1 MKPFPN
7 VSPVDRQS
15 MDQVVADRLRDA
27 IVGGG
32 FQPGAR
38 LTEINLASR
47 LAVSRSTVRAGL
59 QRLLSEGLVGL
70 QPYSGWHVLKLGSQD
85 AWELFTLRS
94 CLEALASRLAAENI
108 DDKGRAA
115 LQGSFRNLRTAV
127 QRANDKSIADADLA
141 IHTTIFNLARHTRLS
156 AHYELVKQQVR
167 LYIASSNAMLKNR
180 KQVIANHHELVDAIC
195 RGDSLRAERL
205 AREHGSNAARELF
218 DALQGSQEKATAKV
232 TSKVRRRSFKK
243 RRSLNGRI
251 NRRQAKSSG
260 RS

>member
-1 MKPFPN
+1 MTQFPA

-27 IVGGG
+27 IVRGG

-38 LTEINLASR
+38 LTEVDLANR

-70 QPYSGWHVLKLGSQD
+70 QRYSGWHVLKLGSQD
-85 AWELFTLRS
+85 AWELFTLRG

-108 DDKGRAA
+108 DDQGRTA
-115 LQGSFRNLRTAV
+115 LKESFRKLRSAV
-127 QRANDKSIADADLA
+127 QRADDKAIADADLA
-141 IHTTIFNLARHTRLS
+141 IHTMIVNLARHTRLL

-180 KQVIANHHELVDAIC
+180 KQVIGNHQELVDAIC
-195 RGDSLRAERL
+195 CGDSLRAERL
-205 AREHGSNAARELF
+205 AREHGSYAARELF
-218 DALQGSQEKATAKV
+218 DALQGNRAKPTAKSQRRPHQ
-232 TSKVRRRSFKK
+232 TSRGF
-243 RRSLNGRI
+243 NGRTT
-251 NRRQAKSSG
+251 RLRGKSSK
-260 RS
+260 

>member
-1 MKPFPN
+1 MTQFPA

-38 LTEINLASR
+38 LTEIDLANR

-85 AWELFTLRS
+85 AWELFTLRG
-94 CLEALASRLAAENI
+94 CLEALASRLAAGNI
-108 DDKGRAA
+108 DDQGRVA
-115 LQGSFRNLRTAV
+115 LRESFRKLRSAV
-127 QRANDKSIADADLA
+127 QRADDKAIADADLA
-141 IHTTIFNLARHTRLS
+141 IHTMIVNLARHTRLS

-180 KQVIANHHELVDAIC
+180 KQVIANHQELVDAIC
-195 RGDSLRAERL
+195 AGDTSRAERL
-205 AREHGSNAARELF
+205 AREHGSYAARELF
-218 DALQGSQEKATAKV
+218 DALQGTRAKPAGN
-232 TSKVRRRSFKK
+232 SRRRSL
-243 RRSLNGRI
+243 RTTRAPNRHTTHGRT
-251 NRRQAKSSG
+251 KSST

>member
-1 MKPFPN
+1 MKQLPA

-15 MDQVVADRLRDA
+15 MDQVVADRLRNA
-27 IVGGG
+27 IAGGG

-38 LTEINLASR
+38 LTEIDLASR

-85 AWELFTLRS
+85 AWELFTLRG

-108 DDKGRAA
+108 DDNGRAA
-115 LQGSFRNLRTAV
+115 LKDSFRNLRTAV
-127 QRANDKSIADADLA
+127 QSANDKSIADADLA
-141 IHTTIFNLARHTRLS
+141 IHAMIVNLARHTRLT

-180 KQVIANHHELVDAIC
+180 KQVIANHQELVDAIC
-195 RGDSLRAERL
+195 RGDSSKAERL
-205 AREHGSNAARELF
+205 AREHGSYAARELF
-218 DALQGSQEKATAKV
+218 DALQCDQAKATTKP
-232 TSKVRRRSFKK
+232 RRPLKK
-243 RRSLNGRI
+243 PRALNGRI
-251 NRRQAKSSG
+251 NRRRAKSSG

>member
-1 MKPFPN
+1 MTKFPD

-38 LTEINLASR
+38 LTEIDLASR

-94 CLEALASRLAAENI
+94 CLEALASRLAAGNI
-108 DDKGRAA
+108 DDNGRAA
-115 LQGSFRNLRTAV
+115 LQDSFRNLRTAV
-127 QRANDKSIADADLA
+127 QRADDKSIADADLA
-141 IHTTIFNLARHTRLS
+141 IHTMIFNLARHTRLS

-195 RGDSLRAERL
+195 RGDSLKAERL
-205 AREHGSNAARELF
+205 AREHGSYAARELF
-218 DALQGSQEKATAKV
+218 DALKGGQAKG
-232 TSKVRRRSFKK
+232 TTKVQRRSPKK

-251 NRRQAKSSG
+251 NHRQGKSSG

>member
-1 MKPFPN
+1 MQIPL

-15 MDQVVADRLRDA
+15 RDQVVADRLRDA
-27 IVGGG
+27 IAGGG

-38 LTEINLASR
+38 LTEIDLAGK

-70 QPYSGWHVLKLGSQD
+70 QPYSGWHVLKLNSHD
-85 AWELFTLRS
+85 AWELFTLRN

-108 DDKGRAA
+108 DDDGRAA
-115 LQGSFRNLRTAV
+115 LQKSFQNLRTAV

-141 IHTTIFNLARHTRLS
+141 IHTMIVRLARHTRLS

-167 LYIASSNAMLKNR
+167 LYIASSNAMLKDR

-195 RGDSLRAERL
+195 RGDSDKAERL
-205 AREHGSNAARELF
+205 AREHGSYAARELF
-218 DALQGSQEKATAKV
+218 EALQEGQTKEITKLHRGARKKRGSINGRA
-232 TSKVRRRSFKK
+232 SRRRT
-243 RRSLNGRI
+243 
-251 NRRQAKSSG
+251 KSS
-260 RS
+260 RRT

>member
-1 MKPFPN
+1 
-7 VSPVDRQS
+7 
-15 MDQVVADRLRDA
+15 MDQVVADRLRNA
-27 IVGGG
+27 IAGGG

-38 LTEINLASR
+38 LTEIDLASR

-85 AWELFTLRS
+85 AWELFTLRG

-108 DDKGRAA
+108 DDNGRAA
-115 LQGSFRNLRTAV
+115 LKDSFRNLRTAV
-127 QRANDKSIADADLA
+127 QSANDKSIADADLA
-141 IHTTIFNLARHTRLS
+141 IHTMIVNLARHTRLT

-180 KQVIANHHELVDAIC
+180 KQVIANHQELVDAIC
-195 RGDSLRAERL
+195 RGDSSKAERL
-205 AREHGSNAARELF
+205 AREHGSYAARELF
-218 DALQGSQEKATAKV
+218 DALQGDQAKATTKV
-232 TSKVRRRSFKK
+232 QRRPLKK
-243 RRSLNGRI
+243 PRVLNGRI